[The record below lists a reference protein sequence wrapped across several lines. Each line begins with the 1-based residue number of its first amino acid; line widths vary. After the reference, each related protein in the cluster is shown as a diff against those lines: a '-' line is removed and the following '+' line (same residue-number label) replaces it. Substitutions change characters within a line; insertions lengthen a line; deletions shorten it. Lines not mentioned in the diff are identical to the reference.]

1 MKNVVLYIHISEDQN
16 GKTKNHSIADMWNY
30 YWENDVLFL
39 KSVDGKSCL
48 CFMAERITIAVIYV
62 YVQIKTD
69 LYINISHAVM

>member
-1 MKNVVLYIHISEDQN
+1 
-16 GKTKNHSIADMWNY
+16 MWNY

-39 KSVDGKSCL
+39 KSVDGKICL

-62 YVQIKTD
+62 CVQIKTD